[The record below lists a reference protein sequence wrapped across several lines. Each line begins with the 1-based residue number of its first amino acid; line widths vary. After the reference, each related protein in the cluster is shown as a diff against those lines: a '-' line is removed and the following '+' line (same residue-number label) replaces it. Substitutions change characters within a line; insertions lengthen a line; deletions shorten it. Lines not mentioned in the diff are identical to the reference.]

1 MITTIFYQQNF
12 KKFLPAQPIIFKKIL
27 RKTPPMYAEE
37 TTTNNHIKDIIAR
50 EILDSRGNPTI
61 EADVILADGTIGRAA
76 APSGASTGSR
86 EAIEL
91 RDGDES
97 RYFGKGVKKAVAN
110 VNSDIRSALIDTDV
124 SKQQDIDNK
133 LIGLDGTHNKSKLGA
148 NATLAVSLAVAR
160 AAAQSQK
167 LPLHQYIANLRN
179 QTSLSM
185 PVPMMNILNGGAHAD
200 NTVDIQ
206 EFMIEPVNFTSFS
219 EALRAGT
226 EIFHSLKSVLKSQGL
241 NTAVGDEGG
250 FAPNLR
256 SNEEAI
262 TIILQAIEQ
271 AGYTAGKDIYLALD
285 CAATEFYH
293 KDSRQYVLA
302 GEGNKAFSS
311 EQFADYLAN
320 LAGQYP
326 IISIEDGL
334 DESDWDGWAYLTQKL
349 GKTIQ
354 LVGDDLFVTNPKILQ
369 EGIDKH
375 IGNAILIKFN
385 QIGTL
390 SETLDAIYMAK
401 KNGYATVISH
411 RSGETEDST
420 IADLAVGTA
429 AGQIKT
435 GSLCRSDRVAKY
447 NQLLRIEQMVTASY
461 HGADEFIGLRNP
473 KAWPLFKPW
482 IS

>member
-1 MITTIFYQQNF
+1 
-12 KKFLPAQPIIFKKIL
+12 
-27 RKTPPMYAEE
+27 MYAEE
-37 TTTNNHIKDIIAR
+37 TTYFAAIIDIRAR

-61 EADVILADGTIGRAA
+61 ESDVILADGKIGRAA

-86 EAIEL
+86 EALEL
-91 RDGDES
+91 RDGDQS
-97 RYFGKGVKKAVAN
+97 RYMGKGVKKAVAN
-110 VNSDIRSALIDTDV
+110 VNSQIRSALMDKDVTEQQAIDDAM
-124 SKQQDIDNK
+124 IA
-133 LIGLDGTHNKSKLGA
+133 LDGTENKDNLGA
-148 NATLAVSLAVAR
+148 NAMLAVSLATAK
-160 AAAQSQK
+160 AAAKSQS

-179 QTSLSM
+179 QTSLTM
-185 PVPMMNILNGGAHAD
+185 PVPMMNILNGGEHAD

-206 EFMIEPVNFTSFS
+206 EFMIEPVGFTSFS

-226 EIFHSLKSVLKSQGL
+226 EIFHSLKSVLKAQGL

-262 TIILQAIEQ
+262 TVIMQAIEQ
-271 AGYTAGKDIYLALD
+271 VGYKAGDDIHLALD
-285 CAATEFYH
+285 CAASEFY
-293 KDSRQYVLA
+293 KDGQYILA
-302 GEGNKAFSS
+302 GEGNKSFDSQGFS
-311 EQFADYLAN
+311 DYLVG
-320 LAGQYP
+320 LTRQYP

-334 DESDWDGWAYLTQKL
+334 DESDWDGWKYLTEQIGDKV
-349 GKTIQ
+349 Q
-354 LVGDDLFVTNPKILQ
+354 LVGDDLFVTNPAILQ

-375 IGNAILIKFN
+375 IANAILIKFN

-390 SETLDAIYMAK
+390 SETLDAIYLAK
-401 KNGYATVISH
+401 KNGYATIISH

-447 NQLLRIEQMVTASY
+447 NQLLRIEQQVRASY
-461 HGADEFIGLRNP
+461 RGREEFIGLRG
-473 KAWPLFKPW
+473 
-482 IS
+482 

>member
-1 MITTIFYQQNF
+1 
-12 KKFLPAQPIIFKKIL
+12 
-27 RKTPPMYAEE
+27 MYAEE
-37 TTTNNHIKDIIAR
+37 TTNFAAIIDIRAR

-86 EAIEL
+86 EALEL
-91 RDGDES
+91 RDGDQD
-97 RYFGKGVKKAVAN
+97 RYMGKGVKKAVAN
-110 VNSDIRSALIDTDV
+110 VNSQIRSALMDKDVTEQQAIDDAM
-124 SKQQDIDNK
+124 IA
-133 LIGLDGTHNKSKLGA
+133 LDGTENKDNLGA
-148 NATLAVSLAVAR
+148 NAMLAVSLATAK
-160 AAAQSQK
+160 AAAKSQS

-179 QTSLSM
+179 QTSLTM
-185 PVPMMNILNGGAHAD
+185 PVPMMNILNGGEHAD

-206 EFMIEPVNFTSFS
+206 EFMIEPVGFTSFS

-226 EIFHSLKSVLKSQGL
+226 EIFHSLKSVLKAQGL

-262 TIILQAIEQ
+262 TVIMQAIEQ
-271 AGYTAGKDIYLALD
+271 VGYKAGDDIHLALD
-285 CAATEFYH
+285 CAASEFY
-293 KDSRQYVLA
+293 KDGQYILA
-302 GEGNKAFSS
+302 GEGNKSFDSQGFS
-311 EQFADYLAN
+311 DYLVG
-320 LAGQYP
+320 LTRQYP

-334 DESDWDGWAYLTQKL
+334 DESDWDGWKYLTEQIGDKV
-349 GKTIQ
+349 Q
-354 LVGDDLFVTNPKILQ
+354 LVGDDLFVTNPAILQ

-375 IGNAILIKFN
+375 IANAILIKFN

-390 SETLDAIYMAK
+390 SETLDAIYLAK
-401 KNGYATVISH
+401 KNGYATIISH

-447 NQLLRIEQMVTASY
+447 NQLLRIEQQVRASY
-461 HGADEFIGLRNP
+461 RCREEFIGLRG
-473 KAWPLFKPW
+473 
-482 IS
+482 

>member
-1 MITTIFYQQNF
+1 
-12 KKFLPAQPIIFKKIL
+12 
-27 RKTPPMYAEE
+27 MYAEE
-37 TTTNNHIKDIIAR
+37 TKNQIEIKDIRAR

-61 EADVILADGTIGRAA
+61 EADVILANGICGRAA

-86 EAIEL
+86 EALEL
-91 RDGDES
+91 RDGDVA
-97 RYFGKGVKKAVAN
+97 RYLGKGVKKAVAN
-110 VNSDIRSALIDTDV
+110 ANSQIRTALLDKNVTNQ
-124 SKQQDIDNK
+124 SEIDNI
-133 LIGLDGTHNKSKLGA
+133 LIELDGTENKGNMGA
-148 NATLAVSLAVAR
+148 NAMLAVSLAAAK
-160 AAAQSQK
+160 AAALSQN
-167 LPLHQYIANLRN
+167 LPLHQYIANLRG
-179 QTSLSM
+179 QTALTM

-206 EFMIEPVNFTSFS
+206 EFMIEPVGFTSFS

-226 EIFHSLKSVLKSQGL
+226 EIFHSLKSVLKAQGL

-262 TIILQAIEQ
+262 TVIMQAIEK
-271 AGYTAGKDIYLALD
+271 AGYKAGQDIFLALD
-285 CAATEFYH
+285 CASSEFY
-293 KDSRQYVLA
+293 KNGQYILA
-302 GEGNKAFSS
+302 GEGNKAFDSQGFS
-311 EQFADYLAN
+311 DYLTGLCN
-320 LAGQYP
+320 QYP

-334 DESDWDGWAYLTQKL
+334 DESDWEGWAYLTKQL
-349 GKTIQ
+349 GNKVQ

-369 EGIDKH
+369 EGIDKQ
-375 IGNAILIKFN
+375 IANAILIKFN

-390 SETLDAIYMAK
+390 TETLDAIYLAK
-401 KNGYATVISH
+401 QNGYATVISH

-447 NQLLRIEQMVTASY
+447 NQLLRIEEQVSAAY
-461 HGADEFIGLRNP
+461 RGREEFIGLRG
-473 KAWPLFKPW
+473 
-482 IS
+482 